1 MGKKRK
7 KETKSKTLL
16 RVVTIVIGLAVAIPM
31 MAGAF
36 ASIFSQNNHSNASYS
51 GQEEAPGLEEQI
63 QMQTDGYTKVLE
75 REPKN
80 ETAIQGLMQIAQLHL
95 QTGNT
100 KEAIPVLAKI
110 VKYAPEQ
117 AEVAKVLAGLRK
129 QEANKPVTK
138 KKESPAASETENP
151 KSP

>member
-1 MGKKRK
+1 MSKKK
-7 KETKSKTLL
+7 KPETKSKKIQRIVTLVL
-16 RVVTIVIGLAVAIPM
+16 GLGFAGSTLAI
-31 MAGAF
+31 AL
-36 ASIFSQNNHSNASYS
+36 ASVLSQNHSPASYA
-51 GQEEAPGLEEQI
+51 EEPNSPSLEEQI

-110 VKYAPEQ
+110 VEYSPEQ
-117 AEVAKVLAGLRK
+117 TEIAQILAGLKK
-129 QEANKPVTK
+129 QQANKPTTTDKKTK
-138 KKESPAASETENP
+138 PASEAE
-151 KSP
+151 KSKTP

>member
-1 MGKKRK
+1 MSKKKKREK
-7 KETKSKTLL
+7 KSKKIQRIVTLVL
-16 RVVTIVIGLAVAIPM
+16 GLGFAGGTLAM
-31 MAGAF
+31 ALAGAF
-36 ASIFSQNNHSNASYS
+36 SQNHSTASYPEDES
-51 GQEEAPGLEEQI
+51 SPSVEEQI